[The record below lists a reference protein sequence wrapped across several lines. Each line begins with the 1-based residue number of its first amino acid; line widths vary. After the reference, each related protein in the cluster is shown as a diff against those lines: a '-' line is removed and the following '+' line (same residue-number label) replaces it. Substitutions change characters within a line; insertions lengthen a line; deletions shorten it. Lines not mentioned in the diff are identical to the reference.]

1 VIAPPAVGNGPW
13 PGHPPQARDDTTRYL
28 CAAAHRDP
36 AFANNAIREFL
47 VESTRPAPVSG
58 GVDPAA
64 VLSEAVAA
72 RTRRKLRDSSVIV
85 LLLGFVVLAP
95 GVLLGLWV
103 VLAILLALPAIV
115 SGLSRRGSSK
125 AAAYAIGGVIAVVG
139 AVAFVSL
146 GTQGVQDTFD
156 EYSGDPTLAASTS
169 GSTSIGAFVLV
180 AAILA
185 VLLADRLAVWR
196 HLHERFWPNRL
207 ANVPVPSPQ
216 ERTVFRFTS
225 PRFVDQIERYA
236 RPVLTMAN
244 PQPNGRPPLGDP
256 VPLIVYRDYVPFVGA
271 GRPEEPWS
279 IAVPLEDLPDARSR
293 TPLTTASLYAAI
305 RTEILALRR
314 ATPLTPGRRL
324 AELGVGEVVIA
335 SADELVDHFADPA
348 TADFL
353 HGRGVPPFTMIRRE
367 RAESIKVDPLEW
379 ARYYQRFQVETWDR
393 DLVISVFVHV
403 AVAEGTLYVEWTPC
417 VLRPIR
423 KEYREIDQLARSPL
437 RAVGRAVVDLL
448 KLPVSLFGR
457 VRHTLS
463 FIRPLPQDG
472 GAISPAMYGASASL
486 RELAADATVTNYFQ
500 LSDVDR
506 YLKSMESRL
515 VLAVSRAMRAAGYS
529 PASFSQQAATVV
541 NNNVQIGGSVTGN
554 VVAGADNKVG
564 AVTAPVAME

>member
-1 VIAPPAVGNGPW
+1 MIAPPATGNGSW

-36 AFANNAIREFL
+36 DFANDSIREFL
-47 VESTRPAPVSG
+47 VESTRPAPVSV

-72 RTRRKLRDSSVIV
+72 RTRRKLRDTTVLA

-95 GVLLGLWV
+95 GGLLGLWIL
-103 VLAILLALPAIV
+103 LAILLALPSIV
-115 SGLSRRGSSK
+115 TALSNRGSSRS
-125 AAAYAIGGVIAVVG
+125 AVIALGGVIVLGGV
-139 AVAFVSL
+139 VAFVSVVL
-146 GTQGVQDTFD
+146 GGIAAALDGSSA
-156 EYSGDPTLAASTS
+156 EPTSQASTS
-169 GSTSIGAFVLV
+169 SSASISALVLV
-180 AAILA
+180 GAMLA
-185 VLLADRLAVWR
+185 VLLADRLTVWK

-207 ANVPVPSPQ
+207 ARVLARAPQ
-216 ERTVFRFTS
+216 ERVVFRFTS
-225 PRFVDQIERYA
+225 PRFLAQIERYA

-244 PQPNGRPPLGDP
+244 PRPNGPPQGDP

-271 GRPEEPWS
+271 GRPEDPWS
-279 IAVPLEDLPDARSR
+279 IAVPLEELTDAAPT

-305 RTEILALRR
+305 RTEILALRE
-314 ATPLTPGRRL
+314 ATTLTPGRRL
-324 AELGVGEVVIA
+324 AGLSVGEVVIA

-353 HGRGVPPFTMIRRE
+353 YQPGVAPFTMIRRE
-367 RAESIKVDPLEW
+367 RAESIKVHPIEW

-403 AVAEGTLYVEWTPC
+403 AVAAGTLYVEWTPC

-423 KEYREIDQLARSPL
+423 KEYREVDQLSRSPM
-437 RAVGRAVVDLL
+437 RAVWQAIVDLL
-448 KLPVSLFGR
+448 KLPVSIFGR

-472 GAISPAMYGASASL
+472 GAISPAMYGASSSL

-506 YLKSMESRL
+506 YVKSMESRL

-529 PASFSQQAATVV
+529 PASFDQQAATVV

-564 AVTAPVAME
+564 AVTASKPME